1 MSYLNQTQDP
11 RRRAAA
17 VAGALAIQAA
27 LGIAV
32 VTGLTIAGVGPVE
45 PEFRP
50 TLAFPTA
57 PPPPEP
63 APTPPPT
70 AAPLDRLPPISIP
83 PAPTALPPPSGPAFA
98 GSDLPLPPPGPVGPP
113 LINPPRPGPSFA
125 PQGPRPSNDRANWI
139 TTADYPAVALR
150 REDEGLAAYR
160 VIVGSDGRVT
170 ACEITASSGSRALD
184 EATCR
189 YIARRARFDP
199 ATDESGAKVVG
210 DYDGTVRWRIPD

>member
-1 MSYLNQTQDP
+1 MSFINKSRDP
-11 RRRAAA
+11 RSRAAA
-17 VAGALAIQAA
+17 IAGAVAIQAA

-32 VTGLTIAGVGPVE
+32 VTGLTIAGAGPLE
-45 PEFRP
+45 PVRRP
-50 TLAFPTA
+50 IIDFPVDPPPPA
-57 PPPPEP
+57 PPPP
-63 APTPPPT
+63 PT
-70 AAPLDRLPPISIP
+70 ATPVDQLPPISIP
-83 PAPTALPPPSGPAFA
+83 QKPIELPPISSPTFA
-98 GSDLPLPPPGPVGPP
+98 GADIPPVSPGPVGPP
-113 LINPPRPGPSFA
+113 LVNPPRPQPSFA
-125 PQGPRPSNDRANWI
+125 AKGPRPSNDRANWI

-160 VIVGSDGRVT
+160 VIVGSDGRVS

-210 DYDGTVRWRIPD
+210 NYDGTVRWRIPD

>member
-17 VAGALAIQAA
+17 IAGAVAIQAA

-32 VTGLTIAGVGPVE
+32 VTGLTIAGAGPLE
-45 PEFRP
+45 PVFKP
-50 TLAFPTA
+50 IIDFPIE
-57 PPPPEP
+57 PPPP

-70 AAPLDRLPPISIP
+70 ATPVDRIPPIAIPPKPIDLPPVS
-83 PAPTALPPPSGPAFA
+83 SPAFA
-98 GSDLPLPPPGPVGPP
+98 GADIPTVPPGPVGPP
-113 LINPPRPGPSFA
+113 IVSPPRPQPSFA
-125 PQGPRPSNDRANWI
+125 AQGPRPSNDRANWI

-160 VIVGSDGRVT
+160 VIVGSDGRVS

-199 ATDESGAKVVG
+199 ATNESGAKVVG
-210 DYDGTVRWRIPD
+210 NYEGTVRWRIPD